1 MKKEP
6 VPIEPRRVS
15 PGTRAKILAATGH
28 VCARPG
34 CPDKATDVD
43 HILPLWLGG
52 SNREKNLEGLCPAH
66 HSAKTKAEAT
76 LRAKAKR
83 LEKARLWSLEEDRI
97 IRDYAQDGA
106 EAIGTMLGRSAC
118 AVACRASRINVPLGK
133 SDDRN
138 SVCLPENFEKR
149 VAMDPNSGC
158 WLWTGTKG
166 TNGYGVGYNVRQGRK
181 DGERTTAHRMSYI
194 IYNGNIPSGMM
205 VCHRCDTPICVNPEH
220 LFLGTAADNTRDKIA
235 KGRAN
240 VLSGTDAPWSKLTP
254 AQVEAILSDTRRLW
268 VIAADYGVS
277 ISTISRVQLGQSYT
291 RENGTRRERKPI
303 PSRAGGWPKGRK
315 ISSRNGFTP

>member
-52 SNREKNLEGLCPAH
+52 SNREKNLEGLCEAH
-66 HSAKTKAEAT
+66 HAAKTKAEAT

-83 LEKARLWSLEEDRI
+83 I
-97 IRDYAQDGA
+97 
-106 EAIGTMLGRSAC
+106 EA
-118 AVACRASRINVPLGK
+118 
-133 SDDRN
+133 
-138 SVCLPENFEKR
+138 
-149 VAMDPNSGC
+149 
-158 WLWTGTKG
+158 
-166 TNGYGVGYNVRQGRK
+166 
-181 DGERTTAHRMSYI
+181 
-194 IYNGNIPSGMM
+194 
-205 VCHRCDTPICVNPEH
+205 
-220 LFLGTAADNTRDKIA
+220 
-235 KGRAN
+235 
-240 VLSGTDAPWSKLTP
+240 
-254 AQVEAILSDTRRLW
+254 
-268 VIAADYGVS
+268 
-277 ISTISRVQLGQSYT
+277 

-315 ISSRNGFTP
+315 ISSRNGFTS